1 MGKEKTHINIVVIG
15 HVDSGKSTVTG
26 HLIYKCGG
34 IDKRTIERF
43 EKEASEV
50 IVFNHPSS
58 NAAGYWP
65 VLDCHTAHIAC
76 KFAELREVDQPSGKK
91 LEDTPK
97 ALKSGDSA
105 IVQMIPGHFAVS
117 DMRQTVT
124 VGVIKAV
131 KKKAAPGGRVTKS
144 AMKAAKK

>member
-50 IVFNHPSS
+50 RLLCSS
-58 NAAGYWP
+58 LP
-65 VLDCHTAHIAC
+65 P
-76 KFAELREVDQPSGKK
+76 FP
-91 LEDTPK
+91 
-97 ALKSGDSA
+97 ALLSLGEMPHGGGGDS
-105 IVQMIPGHFAVS
+105 PT
-117 DMRQTVT
+117 R
-124 VGVIKAV
+124 
-131 KKKAAPGGRVTKS
+131 
-144 AMKAAKK
+144 